1 MNNDEEIVDVIVAW
15 MTLIWILLGACVLGL
30 ILTLVK
36 VALNYFGI
44 PNPL

>member
-1 MNNDEEIVDVIVAW
+1 MNNDEEIVDAIVAW
-15 MTLIWILLGACVLGL
+15 MTLLWILLGACVLGL